1 MQFQPGKTNIH
12 SLQTAQLN
20 GRRSILKGL
29 SCVVAAGAL
38 YFLPRTAYAAPEQ
51 RKTLIVYFSHTGN
64 TRTVAHQIQS
74 VAGGDMLE
82 LQTVHPYPTEHKRTV
97 QQAEQEREKA
107 IHPLLATQPSTTI
120 ADYDVIFVGYPIWA
134 YSMPMVLHSFFD
146 HFSFP
151 GKTLVPFNTHM
162 GSGLADGPK
171 QIARRCPQATVLE
184 GLAVRGSRAAGAE
197 QEVRQWLQSLKLLA
211 A

>member
-1 MQFQPGKTNIH
+1 MIHSVKNNIH

-20 GRRSILKGL
+20 ARRSILKGL
-29 SCVVAAGAL
+29 SFVVAAGAFSL
-38 YFLPRTAYAAPEQ
+38 FPRMAYAAPEQ

-64 TRTVAHQIQS
+64 TRAVAQQIHS

-82 LQTVHPYPTEHKRTV
+82 LQTVQPYPTEHKSTV

-107 IHPLLATQPSTTI
+107 IHPLLATQLPATI
-120 ADYDVIFVGYPIWA
+120 ADYDIAFVGYPIWA

-146 HFSFP
+146 HFTFP

-162 GSGLADGPK
+162 GSGMADGPE
-171 QIARRCPQATVLE
+171 QIARRCPQATVLQ
-184 GLAVRGSRAAGAE
+184 GLAVRGSRAAGTE
-197 QEVRQWLQSLKLLA
+197 QEVRQWLQSLGLIA